1 MKSNFILGLITAV
14 FFIGCGSNNQAN
26 LNLDTKPKL
35 QVPKKVEPV
44 QRNKGSLY
52 SNRGGSLFSDKK
64 DLQVGDIVLIDITEI
79 STNRS
84 EETRE
89 NDKTSTTQIGGGLFT
104 PGAPN
109 STLGRVASNLNRLTN
124 IGFQTN
130 TENEFEGTSKVESD
144 DRFETYIS
152 VVIEEIYQNGNYFIK
167 GFKETLINGEKR
179 KVIISG
185 IIRPYDIERDN
196 IVQSDRIANLK
207 VYYDKLGNEEALEK
221 GWGTK
226 AVETIWPF

>member
-1 MKSNFILGLITAV
+1 MKSSFILVLAAGLVLA
-14 FFIGCGSNNQAN
+14 GCGSNKQTNI
-26 LNLDTKPKL
+26 NLDTKPKL
-35 QVPKKVEPV
+35 QVPKKVEPL

-79 STNRS
+79 SSNKS

-89 NDKTSTTQIGGGLFT
+89 NDKTSTTQVGGGLFT
-104 PGAPN
+104 PGAPD
-109 STLGRVASNLNRLTN
+109 STVGRIASNLNRLTN
-124 IGFQTN
+124 IGFQASS
-130 TENEFEGTSKVESD
+130 ENEFAGTSTVESD

-167 GFKETLINGEKR
+167 GSKETLINGEKR
-179 KVIISG
+179 HVVISG

-221 GWGTK
+221 PWGTK
-226 AVETIWPF
+226 AIETMWPF

>member
-1 MKSNFILGLITAV
+1 MKSNFILGLIAAV

-89 NDKTSTTQIGGGLFT
+89 NDKSSTTQIGGGLFT

-130 TENEFEGTSKVESD
+130 TENDFAGTSKVESD

-167 GFKETLINGEKR
+167 GFKETLINGEK
-179 KVIISG
+179 KKS
-185 IIRPYDIERDN
+185 YNKRDN
-196 IVQSDRIANLK
+196 K
-207 VYYDKLGNEEALEK
+207 ALRYRK
-221 GWGTK
+221 GQYCS
-226 AVETIWPF
+226 V